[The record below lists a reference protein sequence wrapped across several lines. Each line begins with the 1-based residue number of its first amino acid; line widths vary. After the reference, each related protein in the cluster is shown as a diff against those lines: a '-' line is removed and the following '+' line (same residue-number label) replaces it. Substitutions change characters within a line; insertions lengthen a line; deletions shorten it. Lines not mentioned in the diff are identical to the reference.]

1 MPNGVIRTGDRPTS
15 SDDLRCHHVFLENI
29 WVENA
34 GDGTAF
40 AVGSRGH
47 GLVVLERRSNAAEDS
62 MGEITQCRITYG
74 HGP

>member
-1 MPNGVIRTGDRPTS
+1 MPSCFFREHLGRERWGWDSFCGRVT
-15 SDDLRCHHVFLENI
+15 
-29 WVENA
+29 
-34 GDGTAF
+34 
-40 AVGSRGH
+40 GH